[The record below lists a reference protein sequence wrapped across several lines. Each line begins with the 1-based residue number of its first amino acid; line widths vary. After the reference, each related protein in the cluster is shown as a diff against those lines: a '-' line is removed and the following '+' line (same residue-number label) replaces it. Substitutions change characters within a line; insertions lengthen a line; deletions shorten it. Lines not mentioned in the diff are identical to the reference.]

1 MESLIQIFSSEVM
14 HALSWT
20 IMHSIWQGLIIAI
33 VLALF
38 IKLTPRLRA
47 NTKYVISCIAMLLL
61 FTLSAITFY
70 SYYELEGTYAAFET
84 VLSSNL
90 NNTIQ
95 AISIENSRALFNA
108 ENLISNNS
116 QIISLLWF
124 FGLLFFFSRMIF
136 GFLKIQRLKRD
147 TLPLA
152 NAWNEILE
160 NLKAKANY
168 TGNVFLGE
176 STRVVT
182 PLTFG
187 VIKSVLLF
195 PVGMITQLSHKK

>member
-14 HALSWT
+14 YALSWT

-84 VLSSNL
+84 VLTL
-90 NNTIQ
+90 V
-95 AISIENSRALFNA
+95 F
-108 ENLISNNS
+108 
-116 QIISLLWF
+116 WF
-124 FGLLFFFSRMIF
+124 
-136 GFLKIQRLKRD
+136 
-147 TLPLA
+147 T
-152 NAWNEILE
+152 
-160 NLKAKANY
+160 
-168 TGNVFLGE
+168 VFLF
-176 STRVVT
+176 SYDIWIFKNSKT
-182 PLTFG
+182 
-187 VIKSVLLF
+187 
-195 PVGMITQLSHKK
+195 KKRYASSCKCLE